1 VSHFLVCTS
10 FKAVCVTNYVSDT
23 GLSVKVVQHVDDF
36 KLFEDNLAII

>member
-1 VSHFLVCTS
+1 
-10 FKAVCVTNYVSDT
+10 VSDT